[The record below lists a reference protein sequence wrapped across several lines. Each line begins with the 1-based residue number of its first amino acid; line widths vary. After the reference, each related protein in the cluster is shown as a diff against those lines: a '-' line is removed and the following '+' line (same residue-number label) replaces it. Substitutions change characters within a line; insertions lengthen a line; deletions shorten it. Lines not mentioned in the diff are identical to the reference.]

1 MKFNLL
7 FLLAIFINSILY
19 VNGGPASGVLA
30 CAACCGIANSPR
42 LLIPGAGWAIAAGS
56 AGACFWQ
63 ACTVSGIPLTPKAAA
78 CKAIFAGFYIAPSV

>member
-1 MKFNLL
+1 MRFSLVFLL
-7 FLLAIFINSILY
+7 FFLLNSNLY
-19 VNGGPASGVLA
+19 VRGGPAMGIFA
-30 CAACCGIANSPR
+30 CATCCGIANSPR